1 MEDNK
6 TTITDLKKIVD
17 SFVDERDW
25 KKFHSP
31 KNLAMALSVEAS
43 ELMELFQWL
52 NLEQAKNVMKS
63 GEIRE
68 EALDEIAD
76 IFIYVLAFCNTNEI
90 DISDALINKMKKNEK
105 KYPSDQFNGHF

>member
-1 MEDNK
+1 MADNK
-6 TTITDLKKIVD
+6 TTITDLKKLVD

-31 KNLAMALSVEAS
+31 KNLAMALSIEVS

-52 NLEQAKNVMKS
+52 DLEQAKKVMKS

-68 EALDEIAD
+68 KALDEIAD
-76 IFIYVLAFCNTNEI
+76 IFIYVLAFCNTNKI
-90 DISDALINKMKKNEK
+90 DISEALINKMKKNAK
-105 KYPSDQFNGHF
+105 KYPADEFNGHF

>member
-1 MEDNK
+1 MADNK
-6 TTITDLKKIVD
+6 TTITDLKKLVD

-31 KNLAMALSVEAS
+31 KNLAMALSIEVS

-52 NLEQAKNVMKS
+52 DLDQAKKVMKS

-76 IFIYVLAFCNTNEI
+76 IFIYVLAFCNSNKI
-90 DISDALINKMKKNEK
+90 DISEALINKMKKNAK
-105 KYPSDQFNGHF
+105 KYPADKFNGHF

>member
-1 MEDNK
+1 MADNK
-6 TTITDLKKIVD
+6 TTITDLKKLVD

-31 KNLAMALSVEAS
+31 KNLAMALSIEVS

-52 NLEQAKNVMKS
+52 DLEQAKKVMKS

-68 EALDEIAD
+68 KALDEIAD
-76 IFIYVLAFCNTNEI
+76 IFIYVLAFCNTNKI
-90 DISDALINKMKKNEK
+90 DISEALINKMKKNVK
-105 KYPSDQFNGHF
+105 KYPADEFNGHF

>member
-17 SFVDERDW
+17 LFVDERDW

-31 KNLAMALSVEAS
+31 KNLAMALSVEVS

-52 NLEQAKNVMKS
+52 DLEQAKKVMES
-63 GEIRE
+63 GKIRE

-76 IFIYVLAFCNTNEI
+76 IFIYVLAFCNTNKI
-90 DISDALINKMKKNEK
+90 DISEALINKMKKNAK
-105 KYPSDQFNGHF
+105 KYPADKYNGHF

>member
-1 MEDNK
+1 MADNK
-6 TTITDLKKIVD
+6 TTITDLKKLVD

-31 KNLAMALSVEAS
+31 KNLAMALSIEVS

-52 NLEQAKNVMKS
+52 DLEQAKKVMKS

-76 IFIYVLAFCNTNEI
+76 IFIYVLAFCNTNKI
-90 DISDALINKMKKNEK
+90 DISEALINKMEKNVK
-105 KYPSDQFNGHF
+105 KYPADEFNGHF

>member
-17 SFVDERDW
+17 LFVNERDW

-31 KNLAMALSVEAS
+31 KNLAMALSVEVS

-52 NLEQAKNVMKS
+52 DLEQTKKVMES
-63 GEIRE
+63 GKIRE
-68 EALDEIAD
+68 DALDEIAD
-76 IFIYVLAFCNTNEI
+76 IFIYLLAFCNTNKI
-90 DISDALINKMKKNEK
+90 DISEALINKMKKNAK
-105 KYPSDQFNGHF
+105 KYPADKYNGHF

>member
-1 MEDNK
+1 MTDNK
-6 TTITDLKKIVD
+6 TTITDLKKLVD

-31 KNLAMALSVEAS
+31 KNLAMALSIEVS

-52 NLEQAKNVMKS
+52 DLEQAKKVMKS

-68 EALDEIAD
+68 KALDEIAD
-76 IFIYVLAFCNTNEI
+76 IIIYVLAFCNTNKI
-90 DISDALINKMKKNEK
+90 DISEALINKMKKNEK
-105 KYPSDQFNGHF
+105 KYPADEFNGHF

>member
-1 MEDNK
+1 MADNK
-6 TTITDLKKIVD
+6 TTITDLKKLVD

-31 KNLAMALSVEAS
+31 KNLAMALSIEVS

-52 NLEQAKNVMKS
+52 DLDQAKKVMKS

-76 IFIYVLAFCNTNEI
+76 IFIYVLAFCNSNKI
-90 DISDALINKMKKNEK
+90 DISEALINKMKKNAK
-105 KYPSDQFNGHF
+105 KYPADEFNGHF

>member
-17 SFVDERDW
+17 LFVNERDW

-31 KNLAMALSVEAS
+31 KNLAMALSVEVS

-52 NLEQAKNVMKS
+52 DLEQAKKVMKS

-76 IFIYVLAFCNTNEI
+76 IFIYVLAFCNTNKI
-90 DISDALINKMKKNEK
+90 DISEALINKMKKNEK
-105 KYPSDQFNGHF
+105 KYPADEFNGHF